1 MYFDDRSA
9 FPADERRD
17 DDSEEAD
24 GWQQPH
30 RPVRYVYDAV
40 AERTMQRIKEEE
52 GLQLQMKL
60 VNGVH

>member
-9 FPADERRD
+9 FPTDERRD
-17 DDSEEAD
+17 DDLEEAD
-24 GWQQPH
+24 GWQQP
-30 RPVRYVYDAV
+30 RPVQYVYDAV

-52 GLQLQMKL
+52 GLQLQLNL